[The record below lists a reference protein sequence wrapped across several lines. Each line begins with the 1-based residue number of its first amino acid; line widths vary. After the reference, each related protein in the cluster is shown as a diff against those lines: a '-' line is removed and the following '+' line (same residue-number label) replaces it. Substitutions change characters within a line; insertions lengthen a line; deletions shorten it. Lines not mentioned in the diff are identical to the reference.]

1 MSGREIIKI
10 PSGYI
15 NAVND
20 PIVGEGT
27 APPFGL
33 GSTVGQLGRR
43 FEYNIGENMS
53 YNAVNGTVYGGVA
66 RYVRLAAAAAVPV
79 VGQILFWD
87 LTVVDN
93 LYQVTTVE
101 TGSTDGAMF
110 VAGITLTPTL
120 TPGRYTIIHDQ
131 GDVPVQ
137 FRGTLTSAGAVGSRV
152 YAAGVG
158 AGVDNGFA
166 DVLSSAAPTLFSDVS
181 LMQGRFLGIARI
193 IPVGGTLT
201 RVNVN
206 LLNYR
211 V

>member
-1 MSGREIIKI
+1 MGREIVRI

-15 NAVND
+15 NSVND
-20 PIVGEGT
+20 PVIGEGT
-27 APPFGL
+27 APPFGG
-33 GSTVGQLGRR
+33 GSFVGQLGKR
-43 FEYNIGENMS
+43 FEYAIGENML
-53 YNAVNGTVYGGVA
+53 YNAALGTVYGGWA

-87 LTVVDN
+87 LTVADN

-110 VAGITLTPTL
+110 IAGVCLTPTL
-120 TPGRYTIIHDQ
+120 TPGRYTVIHDQ

-137 FRGTLTSAGAVGSRV
+137 FRAVLTSAGAVGSRV

-166 DVLSSAAPTLFSDVS
+166 NVLSSANPTLFSDVS
-181 LMQGRFLGIARI
+181 LMQGRYLGIARI

-201 RVNVN
+201 RVNMD
-206 LLNYR
+206 LKNYR
-211 V
+211 G